1 MRACALVLAG
11 LVLVAGHAGDA
22 VAGAATEVRL
32 NGVLVNGLAGQTL
45 EDVDVRFDAEGNVWI
60 DAPRYRVDAVE
71 PAQAGAKVPTERFWL
86 VSQDAESHGHAV
98 DVEVNGALI
107 RTIRSGD
114 PAVILDLAPFLRPG
128 PNEVVLR
135 AAAAPGATGG
145 PLSVH
150 VGEGSN
156 RGGTIDLVNPDASL
170 VRRAGRSDRDSAQ
183 RAQLV
188 VR

>member
-1 MRACALVLAG
+1 MRLWASVVAG
-11 LVLVAGHAGDA
+11 LLLGPA
-22 VAGAATEVRL
+22 VVGEATAGAATEVRL

-71 PAQAGAKVPTERFWL
+71 ADVAAGPVPAERFWL
-86 VSQDAESHGHAV
+86 VSQDAGSRGHTV
-98 DVEVNGALI
+98 EVEVNGTLV

-114 PAVILDLAPFLRPG
+114 ATVILDLAPFLRSG
-128 PNEVVLR
+128 RNDVVLR
-135 AAAAPGATGG
+135 AAAAPAATGG

-150 VGEGSN
+150 VGAGEN

-170 VRRAGRSDRDSAQ
+170 VRRAGRSERDALQ
-183 RAQLV
+183 RAQIV

>member
-1 MRACALVLAG
+1 LRASALLVAG
-11 LVLVAGHAGDA
+11 LAVAAGHAGDA
-22 VAGAATEVRL
+22 LAGGAAEIRL

-60 DAPRYRVDAVE
+60 DGPRYRVDAVE
-71 PAQAGAKVPTERFWL
+71 PVRAGAPVPTERFWL
-86 VSQDAESHGHAV
+86 VSQDSDSRGQAV
-98 DVEVNGALI
+98 DVEVNGKLI
-107 RTIRSGD
+107 RTVRSGD
-114 PAVILDLAPFLRPG
+114 AAVILDLAPFLRRG
-128 PNEVVLR
+128 ANEVVLR

-150 VGEGSN
+150 VGEGAN

-170 VRRAGRSDRDSAQ
+170 VRRAEHSDRESLQ